1 MMDTLDEQNAG
12 GNILELE
19 EPNNFWQGLGEERGM
34 LVYSG
39 LHNF

>member
-1 MMDTLDEQNAG
+1 MMDTLGEQNAG

-19 EPNNFWQGLGEERGM
+19 PKNFWQGLGEERGM